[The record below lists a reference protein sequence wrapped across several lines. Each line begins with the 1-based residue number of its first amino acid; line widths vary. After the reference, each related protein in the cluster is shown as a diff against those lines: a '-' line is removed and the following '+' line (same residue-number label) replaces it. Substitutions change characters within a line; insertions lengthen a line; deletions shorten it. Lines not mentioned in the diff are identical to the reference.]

1 MGKRGPGAGQKMRV
15 VEPTRKRPPNPHQG
29 MSENAKTVWRRIVN
43 SLSTDHFKPY
53 QYDLLRSYCELA
65 NSNKNAIKMVD
76 KLGEVLT
83 SENGKMQRNPWLDV
97 ALQTSSQMSTLSAK
111 LGINANSTLVDRRK
125 IKPAD
130 TTPKSPRD
138 GLLFG
143 GNKK

>member
-1 MGKRGPGAGQKMRV
+1 MGKRGPGSGQKMRV

-43 SLSTDHFKPY
+43 SLSTDHFRPC

-76 KLGEVLT
+76 KLGEVIT

-111 LGINANSTLVDRRK
+111 LGINANSLMVDRCK
-125 IKPAD
+125 VKGPENK
-130 TTPKSPRD
+130 PKSARD
-138 GLLFG
+138 DLLFG
-143 GNKK
+143 GQKK